1 MEVEVLEVDGVEVTE
16 EEEAM
21 EDSAAGPCPVDPEPL
36 FTPDPFIVEVAVAV
50 SIPMG
55 SVWA

>member
-1 MEVEVLEVDGVEVTE
+1 MEVDGVEVTE
-16 EEEAM
+16 VEDQEEEAM